1 MKRVTKKQL
10 IMIRSNITV
19 SNKMADYKKYHLD
32 KAVHLNSRIMIYTVY
47 HYHHCHVIDLTTR
60 KRVFGV
66 SEKGSN
72 QPAQLQSIGPVKK
85 NNLRKIVIIFL
96 SISLNICFWC

>member
-1 MKRVTKKQL
+1 M
-10 IMIRSNITV
+10 
-19 SNKMADYKKYHLD
+19 
-32 KAVHLNSRIMIYTVY
+32 
-47 HYHHCHVIDLTTR
+47 DLTTR

-72 QPAQLQSIGPVKK
+72 QPTPLQSIGPVKK

-96 SISLNICFWC
+96 SIRLNKCFGCSKEPSHRDGSFEYQQHMFWLRNKRNIFSYALLSGGPDRDLLDK